1 MRILANF
8 MLSASDLAHFPPPS
22 VPEIAFLGR
31 SNVGKSSV
39 INALV
44 GKKLAR
50 TSNTPGRTRSI
61 NFYEVR
67 RAGQPQPELLFT
79 DLPGYGYAKVS
90 REISAD
96 WARFVDPYLHQRP
109 SLALCL
115 ALVDSNIPP
124 QESDGQLL
132 EFLASR
138 GRPHAIVATKCDRL
152 SGNQL
157 QQAMRTLGQAYGGVP
172 IVAFSAKTGAGKDE
186 LWNQIRAALA
196 QFPASKVF
204 PQSSDVT
211 KISFLSEALVDPNI
225 HPEQP
230 GLSPD
235 SGRARRRELS
245 SPAKTPVAEGV
256 PAERLPTA
264 ITIPAAATTGPAF
277 KDRRQ
282 SPRLRCSGSV
292 EFRAEGSDVRI
303 WGTLTDISLHGC
315 YVEMSTTFPV
325 DARVDLD

>member
-8 MLSASDLAHFPPPS
+8 MLSASDLTHFPAPT

-67 RAGQPQPELLFT
+67 RAGQPNPELRFA

-96 WARFVDPYLHQRP
+96 WARFVDPYLHQRS

-132 EFLASR
+132 EFLTSK

-152 SGNQL
+152 SGNHL
-157 QQAMRTLGQAYGGVP
+157 HQAMRTLGQAYGGVP
-172 IVAFSAKTGAGKDE
+172 IIAFSAKTGVGKEE
-186 LWNQIRAALA
+186 LWTRIRAALSWSLSA
-196 QFPASKVF
+196 SPESQFPPS
-204 PQSSDVT
+204 
-211 KISFLSEALVDPNI
+211 
-225 HPEQP
+225 
-230 GLSPD
+230 
-235 SGRARRRELS
+235 
-245 SPAKTPVAEGV
+245 
-256 PAERLPTA
+256 
-264 ITIPAAATTGPAF
+264 
-277 KDRRQ
+277 
-282 SPRLRCSGSV
+282 
-292 EFRAEGSDVRI
+292 
-303 WGTLTDISLHGC
+303 
-315 YVEMSTTFPV
+315 
-325 DARVDLD
+325 